1 MTNTYDDMGRV
12 KRVTEP
18 GLEKNY
24 TYDVAGNRESFETK
38 VLGNVKQ
45 DLRYTYDKRGNMTEV
60 SAPGT
65 GISATYS
72 YDENGNMTREL
83 SDVYSDTD
91 YTYNRDNTVSE
102 ISTFRIISSEKL
114 EYTHY
119 HNGNIKTEVSSKREN
134 GNQVGNAKT
143 TTYEYDAQNRLSKET
158 VGGSVMTYTYDN
170 FGNRATKTVEDSGAL
185 QQEVSYTYDDANR
198 LKKTVEEQHNTY
210 ETYTTYYQYDA
221 NGNLVLRSK
230 EMLAMTYNESNLTLK
245 QNDSSVDFFQFND
258 YGEMTSAY
266 VNGKKS
272 TYSYRPDGL
281 RINKT
286 VDGVR
291 TRHVLDGQNVSMDLN
306 DDWSTKFSFIRGVR
320 LVGYIDGA
328 NGSKYFYNFN
338 AHGDVLGAVG
348 GLNSTAQTRYTYDAF
363 GNSSKTGTSENP
375 FGYFGQY
382 HDAETGLIY
391 LRARYYDP
399 NEGRFISED
408 THWSP
413 KNMIY
418 GDQNNKYADYRNVLQ
433 SINLYVYCVNNPV
446 FFRACCSA
454 LHRPTEAECFKKYR
468 FLRARAYKFLPEAG
482 DLKIIRNGMAE
493 AMPFLNDALFY
504 IESVL
509 LCGIS

>member
-1 MTNTYDDMGRV
+1 M
-12 KRVTEP
+12 
-18 GLEKNY
+18 
-24 TYDVAGNRESFETK
+24 
-38 VLGNVKQ
+38 
-45 DLRYTYDKRGNMTEV
+45 
-60 SAPGT
+60 
-65 GISATYS
+65 
-72 YDENGNMTREL
+72 
-83 SDVYSDTD
+83 
-91 YTYNRDNTVSE
+91 
-102 ISTFRIISSEKL
+102 
-114 EYTHY
+114 
-119 HNGNIKTEVSSKREN
+119 
-134 GNQVGNAKT
+134 
-143 TTYEYDAQNRLSKET
+143 
-158 VGGSVMTYTYDN
+158 
-170 FGNRATKTVEDSGAL
+170 
-185 QQEVSYTYDDANR
+185 
-198 LKKTVEEQHNTY
+198 
-210 ETYTTYYQYDA
+210 
-221 NGNLVLRSK
+221 
-230 EMLAMTYNESNLTLK
+230 
-245 QNDSSVDFFQFND
+245 VDIFQFND

-266 VNGKKS
+266 VNGKQCS
-272 TYSYRPDGL
+272 YSYRPDGL
-281 RINKT
+281 RINKM

-363 GNSSKTGTSENP
+363 GNSSKTGSSANP
-375 FGYFGQY
+375 FQY
-382 HDAETGLIY
+382 CGEYTDNETGLIY

-399 NEGRFISED
+399 NAGRFISED
-408 THWSP
+408 THWNP
-413 KNMIY
+413 ENMVY

-446 FFRACCSA
+446 FFRVCCSA
-454 LHRPTEAECFKKYR
+454 LRRPTEAECFKKCR

>member
-382 HDAETGLIY
+382 HDAESGFIY

-399 NEGRFISED
+399 NAGRFISED
-408 THWSP
+408 PIRDGMNW
-413 KNMIY
+413 
-418 GDQNNKYADYRNVLQ
+418 YAYANQ
-433 SINLYVYCVNNPV
+433 NPV
-446 FFRACCSA
+446 
-454 LHRPTEAECFKKYR
+454 Y
-468 FLRARAYKFLPEAG
+468 YV
-482 DLKIIRNGMAE
+482 DLMGEN
-493 AMPFLNDALFY
+493 
-504 IESVL
+504 L
-509 LCGIS
+509 LQ